1 VIQAFYGEYR
11 YVIDNKNRLFVP
23 AKFRDEL
30 KKEKKD
36 YFMITIGL
44 DGCLY
49 VYLPSVWAELIKNNM
64 EVFKTENKEQQRAFK
79 RYFFSNAFEAK
90 LDDMGRI
97 LISSSHKSY
106 ASIKKD
112 VVIIGAG
119 NKIEI
124 WAKEKWEDY
133 KKKKISTSMKRFSKI
148 LDI

>member
-1 VIQAFYGEYR
+1 MSVFYGEYN
-11 YVIDNKNRLFVP
+11 YVMDEKNRIFVP
-23 AKFRDEL
+23 SKFRNEL
-30 KKEKKD
+30 KKENAD

-44 DGCLY
+44 DVCLY
-49 VYLPSVWAELIKNNM
+49 AYLPSIWSDLIKNNM
-64 EVFKTENKEQQRAFK
+64 EVFKTNDKEQERAFK

-124 WAKEKWEDY
+124 WAKEKWENY
-133 KKKKISTSMKRFSKI
+133 KKTKISKSIKKFSKI

>member
-1 VIQAFYGEYR
+1 MSVFYGEYN
-11 YVIDNKNRLFVP
+11 YAMDAKNRIFVP
-23 AKFRDEL
+23 SKFRDEL
-30 KKEKKD
+30 KKENTD

-49 VYLPSVWAELIKNNM
+49 MFSPSVWNDLIKNNM
-64 EVFKTENKEQQRAFK
+64 EVFRTNDKEQERAFK

-90 LDDMGRI
+90 LDEMGRI
-97 LISSSHKSY
+97 LLSSSHKNY

-124 WAKEKWEDY
+124 WAKEKWENY
-133 KKKKISTSMKRFSKI
+133 KKRMISKSMKKFSKI

>member
-1 VIQAFYGEYR
+1 V
-11 YVIDNKNRLFVP
+11 
-23 AKFRDEL
+23 
-30 KKEKKD
+30 
-36 YFMITIGL
+36 
-44 DGCLY
+44 
-49 VYLPSVWAELIKNNM
+49 
-64 EVFKTENKEQQRAFK
+64 
-79 RYFFSNAFEAK
+79 
-90 LDDMGRI
+90 DDMGRI